1 MLNILDVCTI
11 LVIISGAIIGF
22 KRGVIKQGVM
32 TIGLYIVL
40 ILSFLLKNPISAFM
54 YKYLPFFGFDFI
66 IKNATVLNIL
76 VYEVLAFL
84 IAFSILEIILV
95 VLIKISSII
104 EKILKV
110 TVIFAIPSKILG
122 AILGAFE
129 YYLLMFVI
137 LFVITQPTFKL
148 NNEDFVRDSKLKPV
162 ILNNTIALSG
172 MAKSTIDTFDEIS
185 ELISDSEKMN
195 SKDFN
200 CKALK
205 TMIKKDFLKE
215 DSAKYLYE
223 SKKINTKCGI
233 GE

>member
-1 MLNILDVCTI
+1 MLNILDVCII

-40 ILSFLLKNPISAFM
+40 ILSFLLKNPISALM

-172 MAKSTIDTFDEIS
+172 MAKSTIDTFVEIS

-195 SKDFN
+195 SKYFN

-215 DSAKYLYE
+215 YSAKYLYE

>member
-1 MLNILDVCTI
+1 
-11 LVIISGAIIGF
+11 
-22 KRGVIKQGVM
+22 
-32 TIGLYIVL
+32 
-40 ILSFLLKNPISAFM
+40 
-54 YKYLPFFGFDFI
+54 
-66 IKNATVLNIL
+66 
-76 VYEVLAFL
+76 
-84 IAFSILEIILV
+84 
-95 VLIKISSII
+95 
-104 EKILKV
+104 
-110 TVIFAIPSKILG
+110 
-122 AILGAFE
+122 
-129 YYLLMFVI
+129 MFVI